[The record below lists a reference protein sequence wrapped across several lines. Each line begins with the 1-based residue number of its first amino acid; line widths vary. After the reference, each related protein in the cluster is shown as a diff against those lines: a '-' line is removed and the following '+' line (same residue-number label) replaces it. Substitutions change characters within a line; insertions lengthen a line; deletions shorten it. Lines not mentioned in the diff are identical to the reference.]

1 MNVLFV
7 SHLYPTPHYE
17 RHLFVHDQARALR
30 DLGVD
35 VRVISPTPY
44 APRILWSSPRQRRRG
59 QMPRR
64 AVRDG
69 VAAEYPRVLQLP
81 RRILFDRSGDLA
93 YAGLRRAAS
102 LHAAGTDLVHA
113 HQALPDG
120 AVAQRLAADLGLPY
134 VVTVH
139 GADVYRTLR
148 EGGRAAARVRGV
160 LGSAAAVMTVGSSVA
175 RLLDGVVAAERLHVV
190 HNGTSGLETEV
201 APADDY
207 LPGAPLVLTAG
218 YLIARKG
225 HAYVLEAMARL
236 AAAGRTVEWTVVG
249 DGPLQVQL
257 VRQAAERGL
266 AGHVHLLGRLP
277 HDRLLA
283 LMARAQL
290 FALPSWDEAF
300 GLVYTEAMSVG
311 TPVVA
316 CRDEG
321 PQDYITDGVSG
332 YLVPAR
338 DAGAIAEVIAGVLAD
353 PEGARAVGEAG
364 RRVAGELTWQRNAER
379 QLAIYEQVLAAAKRK
394 DRR

>member
-1 MNVLFV
+1 MNVLFL
-7 SHLYPTPHYE
+7 SHLYPRPHYE

-69 VAAEYPRVLQLP
+69 IPAEYPRVLQLP
-81 RRILFDRSGDLA
+81 RRILFDRSGDLV
-93 YAGLRRAAS
+93 YAGLRRFAS
-102 LHAAGTDLVHA
+102 LRTAGTDLVHA

-120 AVAQRLAADLGLPY
+120 AVAQRLAADLGVPY

-139 GADVYRTLR
+139 GADAYRTLR
-148 EGGRAAARVRGV
+148 EGGRAAARVRSV
-160 LGSAAAVMTVGSSVA
+160 LGGAAAVMTVGSSVA
-175 RLLDGVVAAERLHVV
+175 RLLDGAVAAERLHVV
-190 HNGTSGLETEV
+190 HNGTSGLATEA

-207 LPGAPLVLTAG
+207 LPGAPLVLTVG

-225 HAYVLEAMARL
+225 HAYVLEALARL
-236 AAAGRTVEWTVVG
+236 AAAGRTVEWAVAG
-249 DGPLQVQL
+249 DGPLRTRLAQ
-257 VRQAAERGL
+257 QAAERGL
-266 AGHVHLLGRLP
+266 AKHVHLLGRLP
-277 HDRLLA
+277 HERVLA

-290 FALPSWDEAF
+290 FVLPSWDEAF
-300 GLVYTEAMSVG
+300 GLVYTEAMSLG

-321 PQDYITDGVSG
+321 PQDFITDGVSG

-338 DAGAIAEVIAGVLAD
+338 DAGALAAVIAAVLDD
-353 PEGARAVGEAG
+353 PARAAAVGEAG
-364 RRVAGELTWQRNAER
+364 RAAAGALTWQANAI
-379 QLAIYEQVLAAAKRK
+379 QTLKVYEQVLAAQKGK
-394 DRR
+394 TT